1 MQKLYIFTFN
11 TIYKVT
17 RHLSEDIRNLVLFLC
32 CLMLMWV
39 YFFSGRS
46 VMAGETQIYCSVIT
60 AIIIL
65 SSINKETERIEWN
78 SFVYYPM
85 VLFGI
90 GIILIGQF
98 HSIGD
103 GYLMYALGLTIL
115 FPALYFVWA
124 NRGDCEI
131 LYKMMALAILLLGI
145 ASFVYCFYLADKGVI
160 PIGGDNRVF
169 GIRSNPNTFARL
181 GVIILLSGIYLAWE
195 YIDHRVMAVIFSSGI
210 GIGLSYILLSISR
223 TAFITA
229 VMFFLILLVF
239 AFKASLVKD
248 RDRLVTL
255 VLLIAVSGLILFAG
269 MHLDDINKRVM
280 EKAMQDGAAAPTAMI
295 VEDVRLG
302 IVEVAYAEDDGQAD
316 MTDRLNPAGDINTYS
331 SGRIERWVVYIQNF
345 SFLGKPYSE
354 LEQYFGTE
362 PILYAHNNIIEYI
375 FRCGYIVGGIYVLF
389 YIAQGIT
396 GLKILFSRKNASARD
411 FFVVA
416 VVGMYSVLAMLDV
429 ETLAF
434 GGCFPCIY
442 FLSIAPVVTK
452 GRADRG

>member
-1 MQKLYIFTFN
+1 MFAFN
-11 TIYKVT
+11 TVYKVT
-17 RHLSEDIRNLVLFLC
+17 RRLSENIRNLVLFLC
-32 CLMLMWV
+32 CFMLMWI
-39 YFFSGRS
+39 YFFTGRN

-60 AIIIL
+60 LVIIL
-65 SSINKETERIEWN
+65 FSVNGQVERIEWN
-78 SFVYYPM
+78 RLVYYPL
-85 VLFGI
+85 VAFGI
-90 GIILIGQF
+90 GIVLIGQL
-98 HSIGD
+98 HSVGD
-103 GYLMYALGLTIL
+103 GYLVYAIDLIAV
-115 FPALYFVWA
+115 FPALYYVYA
-124 NRGDCEI
+124 NTGSHDT
-131 LYKMMALAILLLGI
+131 LYKLLSMAIMLLG
-145 ASFVYCFYLADKGVI
+145 ACSFVFCCYLAAKGML
-160 PIGGDNRVF
+160 PIVEGRVL
-169 GIRSNPNTFARL
+169 GIRANANTFARL

-239 AFKASLVKD
+239 AFKARDDLVKD

-255 VLLIAVSGLILFAG
+255 VLLIAVSGLVLFAG
-269 MHLDDINKRVM
+269 LHLDDINSRVL
-280 EKAMQDGAAAPTAMI
+280 EKAMQDGAAVPTAEV
-295 VEDVRLG
+295 VEDVHLG
-302 IVEVAYAEDDGQAD
+302 IAEVAYAEDDGQTD
-316 MTDRLNPAGDINTYS
+316 VVDRLNQAGDINAYS
-331 SGRIERWVVYIQNF
+331 SGRIDIWKIYIQNF
-345 SFLGKPYSE
+345 SLLGKPYSE
-354 LEQYFGTE
+354 LEPIFGVE
-362 PILYAHNNIIEYI
+362 KIFYAHNNIIDYI

-416 VVGMYSVLAMLDV
+416 VVGMYSLLAMLDV